1 MLLYMGKNS
10 MKKNILIFVLL
21 FFMAC
26 FSKTTNYY
34 LFNQIENTDKIK
46 CNLPETFYVEVGP
59 VEIADYLKRDQII
72 VRETQ
77 NRVSISD
84 TNLWI
89 SSMDNQIKSILKA
102 NLSNVIDNERSIEF
116 CEYPCSVEDK
126 DKLRVTVFVNAF
138 EYNQEFNK
146 VIFDAK
152 VSTLLNGKLIT
163 TKAEKIEKDLQD
175 NSYEQIVSS
184 MSEALA
190 SFSKNLVNIICDEGK

>member
-1 MLLYMGKNS
+1 MGKNN
-10 MKKNILIFVLL
+10 MKKYFVVLMLL
-21 FFMAC
+21 FFTAC
-26 FSKTTNYY
+26 FSTPTNYY
-34 LFNQIENTDKIK
+34 VFNTSNDSKKIS
-46 CNLPETFYVEVGP
+46 CNLPENFYIEVGP
-59 VEIADYLKRDQII
+59 VEVLDYLKRDQII

-77 NRVSISD
+77 NKVSISD

-163 TKAEKIEKDLQD
+163 TKAEK
-175 NSYEQIVSS
+175 
-184 MSEALA
+184 
-190 SFSKNLVNIICDEGK
+190 